1 MQHAKADIRH
11 LARVAAMLC
20 ALMLASAISILPLAS
35 AQAHAD
41 EVAFASA
48 SGIRSLNAQVDVG
61 FFIAVVDDGAASYPQ
76 NEEELQ
82 QILTGVYS
90 PGIYIDAAFDASDF
104 AEFGGGLY
112 DQELYDLSGASINER
127 ILTLPTEDQ
136 IATACAQGGI
146 DFDPESQ
153 TVVWYVVKSAQST
166 WDTVWHI
173 DGLLV
178 SKAIAPDP
186 DEPVDPDP
194 DPDVPVDPEPEP
206 EPDPDPDPDPEP
218 DPDPDPDVPVDPDI
232 PADPDPDDPTD
243 PDPDPDVPVDPNP
256 DAPEQDD
263 PSSSDDP
270 SDSDENPVPSD
281 PDDPSAEDPDNAVIP
296 GDDGNAPDDNQ
307 NGSSSGSVQ
316 NAPHEQDGETA
327 GHASDQAIVPLSTA
341 PLASGKPAPAANGSL
356 ASENEA
362 EIKDESPAAEV
373 IEDADTPLQALSGI
387 SDSAFSQGIAA
398 PQSSLSE
405 SASTALHVAGAVGL
419 VGVAAGAIALNVT
432 MAQAGSAL
440 SSLDSRL
447 RDRGRGRR
455 R

>member
-11 LARVAAMLC
+11 LARMAAALC
-20 ALMLASAISILPLAS
+20 ALLLAITAPLLISS
-35 AQAHAD
+35 TAQAHAD
-41 EVAFASA
+41 EIASA
-48 SGIRSLNAQVDVG
+48 SEDSIRSLDAQVDVG
-61 FFIAVVDDGAASYPQ
+61 FFIAVIDDDAASYPQ

-112 DQELYDLSGASINER
+112 DQELYDLSGASISER
-127 ILTLPTEDQ
+127 ILIFPTKDQ
-136 IATACAQGGI
+136 IAAACAQGGI
-146 DFDPESQ
+146 DFDPETQ

-178 SKAIAPDP
+178 PKAIAPDPDEPAGPDDP

-194 DPDVPVDPEPEP
+194 DPDVPVDPEP
-206 EPDPDPDPDPEP
+206 DPDSD
-218 DPDPDPDVPVDPDI
+218 
-232 PADPDPDDPTD
+232 
-243 PDPDPDVPVDPNP
+243 P
-256 DAPEQDD
+256 DAPVE
-263 PSSSDDP
+263 
-270 SDSDENPVPSD
+270 
-281 PDDPSAEDPDNAVIP
+281 P
-296 GDDGNAPDDNQ
+296 GDGEHASDGNPD
-307 NGSSSGSVQ
+307 GPPSGTVQ
-316 NAPHEQDGETA
+316 NAPHEQGGEA
-327 GHASDQAIVPLSTA
+327 AEHASSQTIIPLSTA
-341 PLASGKPAPAANGSL
+341 PLASDAPAPAASEPL
-356 ASENEA
+356 APENEA
-362 EIKDESPAAEV
+362 ETEDEALATEV

-387 SDSAFSQGIAA
+387 SDSAFSQGVAA

-405 SASTALHVAGAVGL
+405 PASTALHVAGAVGL
-419 VGVAAGAIALNVT
+419 IGVAAGAVALNVT

>member
-1 MQHAKADIRH
+1 MQNAKADIRH

-186 DEPVDPDP
+186 DEPVDPGDP
-194 DPDVPVDPEPEP
+194 DEPV
-206 EPDPDPDPDPEP
+206 
-218 DPDPDPDVPVDPDI
+218 DPDPDPDVPVDPDPDPDPDPDAPI
-232 PADPDPDDPTD
+232 EPDPDDPADPDPDPDAPVD
-243 PDPDPDVPVDPNP
+243 PDPDT
-256 DAPEQDD
+256 PEQDD
-263 PSSSDDP
+263 PSSPDDP

-296 GDDGNAPDDNQ
+296 GDDGNASDDNQ
-307 NGSSSGSVQ
+307 DGSPSGTVQ
-316 NAPHEQDGETA
+316 NAPHESDGEA
-327 GHASDQAIVPLSTA
+327 VEHASDQEIVPLSTA
-341 PLASGKPAPAANGSL
+341 PLASDKPAPAANGSL

-362 EIKDESPAAEV
+362 ETEDEALATEV

-387 SDSAFSQGIAA
+387 SDSAFSRGIAA
-398 PQSSLSE
+398 PQGSLNE

-419 VGVAAGAIALNVT
+419 VGVAAGAVALNVA